1 MLQILIN
8 KRPKLIIENLKRV
21 NRVSE
26 LENDLRQLLLQGTA
40 DMSVTL
46 AETQVEKLLIYIG
59 EFEKWNKAYNLSAI
73 RDIRE
78 MVKRHLLDSL
88 SVVPY
93 FQQTKHCTDRILDVG
108 TGGGLPG
115 IPLAI
120 MFPKKQFILLDS
132 NGKKT
137 RFLFH
142 IKTLLQLNNV
152 TIENNRAEN
161 FHPVQ
166 NCNVII
172 SRAFSSLQDMIE
184 NCGHLLVENGVFM
197 AMKGLFPADE
207 IKTIANKITVLETI
221 KLNVAETDGER
232 HLLILQTSL
241 VNLQIKNT

>member
-1 MLQILIN
+1 M
-8 KRPKLIIENLKRV
+8 
-21 NRVSE
+21 SE
-26 LENDLRQLLLQGTA
+26 LEKDLRQLLLKGTEH
-40 DMSVTL
+40 MSVNL
-46 AETQVEKLLIYIG
+46 EEVQVEKLLIYIR
-59 EFEKWNKAYNLSAI
+59 EFEKWNKAYNLSAV

-93 FQQTKHCTDRILDVG
+93 FQQTEHSTDRIIDVG

-120 MFPKKQFILLDS
+120 VFPKKQFTLLDS

-142 IKTLLQLNNV
+142 IKTLLQLDNV

-161 FHPVQ
+161 FNPVQ
-166 NCNVII
+166 KCNVII
-172 SRAFSSLQDMIE
+172 SRAFSSLQDMVE

-207 IKTIANKITVLETI
+207 IKTVASKIKILETI
-221 KLNVAETDGER
+221 KLKVAETDGER
-232 HLLILQTSL
+232 HLLILQTSP
-241 VNLQIKNT
+241 VHLQIKNT

>member
-1 MLQILIN
+1 M
-8 KRPKLIIENLKRV
+8 
-21 NRVSE
+21 SE
-26 LENDLRQLLLQGTA
+26 LENDLRQLLLKGTEH
-40 DMSVTL
+40 MSVNL
-46 AETQVEKLLIYIG
+46 EEVQVEKLLIYIR
-59 EFEKWNKAYNLSAI
+59 EFEKWNKAYNLSAV

-93 FQQTKHCTDRILDVG
+93 FQQTEHSTDRIIDVG

-120 MFPKKQFILLDS
+120 VFPKKQFTLLDS

-142 IKTLLQLNNV
+142 IKTLLQLDNV

-161 FHPVQ
+161 FNPVQ
-166 NCNVII
+166 KCNVII
-172 SRAFSSLQDMIE
+172 SRAFSSLQDMVE

-207 IKTIANKITVLETI
+207 IKTIASKIKILETI
-221 KLNVAETDGER
+221 KLKVAETDGER
-232 HLLILQTSL
+232 HLLILQTSP
-241 VNLQIKNT
+241 VHLQIKNT

>member
-1 MLQILIN
+1 
-8 KRPKLIIENLKRV
+8 
-21 NRVSE
+21 
-26 LENDLRQLLLQGTA
+26 
-40 DMSVTL
+40 MSVNL
-46 AETQVEKLLIYIG
+46 EEVQVEKLLIYIR
-59 EFEKWNKAYNLSAI
+59 EFEKWNKAYNLSAV

-93 FQQTKHCTDRILDVG
+93 FQQTEHSTDRIIDVG

-120 MFPKKQFILLDS
+120 VFPKKQFTLLDS

-142 IKTLLQLNNV
+142 IKTLLQLDNV

-161 FHPVQ
+161 FNPVQ
-166 NCNVII
+166 KCNVII
-172 SRAFSSLQDMIE
+172 SRAFSSLQDMVE

-207 IKTIANKITVLETI
+207 IKTVASKIKILETI
-221 KLNVAETDGER
+221 KLKVAETDGER
-232 HLLILQTSL
+232 HLLILQTSP
-241 VNLQIKNT
+241 VHLQIKNT

>member
-1 MLQILIN
+1 
-8 KRPKLIIENLKRV
+8 
-21 NRVSE
+21 
-26 LENDLRQLLLQGTA
+26 
-40 DMSVTL
+40 MSVNL
-46 AETQVEKLLIYIG
+46 EEAQVEKLLIYIR
-59 EFEKWNKAYNLSAI
+59 EFEKWNKAYNLSAV
-73 RDIRE
+73 RDLRE

-93 FQQTKHCTDRILDVG
+93 FQRTEHSTDRIIDVG

-120 MFPKKQFILLDS
+120 VFPKKQFTLLDS

-142 IKTLLQLNNV
+142 IKTLLQLDNV
-152 TIENNRAEN
+152 IIENNRAEN
-161 FHPVQ
+161 FNPLQ
-166 NCNVII
+166 KCNVII
-172 SRAFSSLQDMIE
+172 SRAFSSLHDMVE

-207 IKTIANKITVLETI
+207 IKTIASKIKILETI

-232 HLLILQTSL
+232 HLLILQTSP
-241 VNLQIKNT
+241 VHLQIKNT